1 VARSD
6 EEIVQTIIERHGA
19 VIDLSKNPAIIIDII
34 RTFSFDD
41 PPDGGQPCGGV
52 PPSPPSPPG
61 SRGLDLELRDVMR
74 QLLSVARDVALI
86 KEHLQIS
93 E

>member
-1 VARSD
+1 MARSD
-6 EEIVQTIIERHGA
+6 EEVVQAIIERHGT
-19 VIDLSKNPAIIIDII
+19 VIDLSRNPAVIIDII

-52 PPSPPSPPG
+52 PSPPTPPG
-61 SRGLDLELRDVMR
+61 SRGIDLELSDVMR